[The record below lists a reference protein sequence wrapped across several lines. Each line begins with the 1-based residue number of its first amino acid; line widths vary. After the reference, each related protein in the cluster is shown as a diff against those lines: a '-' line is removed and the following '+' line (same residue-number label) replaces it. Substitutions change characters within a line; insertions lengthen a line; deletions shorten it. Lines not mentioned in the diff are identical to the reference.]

1 MTILP
6 GTRLVDHT
14 WVVVDVETT
23 GGRPAGDDRI
33 TEFAAVVV
41 AGAHV
46 IHEFSAL
53 VHPGRPIPSWITH
66 LTGID
71 DRMVAHAPSFGDIA
85 PAVASLLARGTFV
98 AHNASF
104 DWGFVSSEL
113 ARSGVTMDDAPR
125 VCTVRLARRLLRELP
140 RRNLDRDAVVPA
152 DGVEIAPSA
161 GTTASRSRPGTGPS
175 ATPRPRPG
183 CCCTCSMTWGDSAW
197 TTGANSMTTSHAA
210 PVARSGV
217 PCHVR
222 QKTPLPP
229 ERP

>member
-41 AGAHV
+41 AGAQV
-46 IHEFSAL
+46 TDEFSAL

-113 ARSGVTMDDAPR
+113 ARSGVAVDDAPR

-140 RRNLDRDAVVPA
+140 RRNLDAVCQHYGITIEARHRALGDAAATARVLLHLL
-152 DGVEIAPSA
+152 DDLGRLGVDNWGELDDYLARRTGRRKRSA
-161 GTTASRSRPGTGPS
+161 MPRSTDD
-175 ATPRPRPG
+175 TF
-183 CCCTCSMTWGDSAW
+183 
-197 TTGANSMTTSHAA
+197 AA
-210 PVARSGV
+210 
-217 PCHVR
+217 
-222 QKTPLPP
+222 
-229 ERP
+229 